1 MHWHT
6 SLRAASSKYSRK
18 RVFFLAATGVKVL
31 LSIKKGAVHKMCA
44 APFFIPYQ
52 SANSTMI

>member
-18 RVFFLAATGVKVL
+18 RVFPRSDGVKVL